1 MNIIINNPQKAECFA
16 AIFQHIRVFTDNI
29 NIIFEKDQFY
39 IQTMDSSKVSILEIK
54 IPSDWFDVYD
64 HNENSNITIGLNTSI
79 LYKILNSRDKMQK
92 INIIYNDNEDK
103 LFIHFTSDNKSE
115 FDKHFEMLL
124 MEIDSEFMNIPEIEY
139 QAEFTLGSHN
149 FANIIHQ
156 LEMFGE
162 SLDINCSEDK
172 IMLYASSNEQ
182 GKMFV
187 EIKIDDLS
195 EFTIDEGETVELS
208 FSLKLLHNICLYNK
222 ISKEIELKFSNN
234 YPLKIVYKL
243 PGHDKATMIFYLAPK
258 ISE

>member
-16 AIFQHIRVFTDNI
+16 SLFQHIRVFTDNV
-29 NIIFEKDQFY
+29 NIIFEKDRFY
-39 IQTMDSSKVSILEIK
+39 MQTMDSSKISILEIS
-54 IPSDWFDVYD
+54 IPSDWFDVYE
-64 HNENSNITIGLNTSI
+64 HKEANSITLGMNTSI
-79 LYKILNSRDKMQK
+79 LFKILNSRDKTQQ
-92 INIIYNDNEDK
+92 INIVYNNSDDK
-103 LFIHFTSDNKSE
+103 LCFHFTSDNKAE
-115 FDKHFEMLL
+115 FDKHFEISL
-124 MEIDSEFMNIPEIEY
+124 MDIDMEMMSIPEIEY

-156 LEMFGE
+156 LEMFGD

-172 IMLYASSNEQ
+172 ILLCASSNEQ

-195 EFTIDEGETVELS
+195 EFTIDEGESVELS

-234 YPLKIVYKL
+234 YPLKIIYKL
-243 PGHDKATMIFYLAPK
+243 IGHENASMVFYLAPK
-258 ISE
+258 INE